1 MAKRY
6 PGYMLAKS
14 GHILPSDD
22 IKINLDELFEFFRSK
37 DLSRY
42 EAEKDKFFGATSRY
56 TTGNA
61 VEQMRLLFA
70 TYPRSGNSMMR
81 KYFENITGTVT
92 GTDNDVNHPPI
103 IALQYSGF
111 KGEGIKDN
119 SIWITKTHFPL
130 VFPFQTRHE
139 YDYVV
144 ICSRY
149 ELDTDVSFY
158 YNVYTNTHGLAFNN
172 ELTKDPIKPYWVF
185 F

>member
-1 MAKRY
+1 
-6 PGYMLAKS
+6 
-14 GHILPSDD
+14 
-22 IKINLDELFEFFRSK
+22 
-37 DLSRY
+37 
-42 EAEKDKFFGATSRY
+42 
-56 TTGNA
+56 
-61 VEQMRLLFA
+61 
-70 TYPRSGNSMMR
+70 MMR